1 MIRVFNSLATLE
13 TWEMIQ
19 DVGAIS
25 LMYQFFI
32 IALKCPYMS
41 IKFHLT

>member
-1 MIRVFNSLATLE
+1 VIKMFNSLVVLE

-25 LMYQFFI
+25 LMYQFSI
-32 IALKCPYMS
+32 RALKCPYMS